1 METSRYDAIVVGS
14 GIAGLYA
21 ALLASE
27 HGRVLLV
34 TKGLLE
40 ESNTRYAQGGIA
52 VAMRDEDSPELH
64 LRDTIAAGDG
74 LCDPEAVAVLTRE
87 APHCIRNLLDR
98 GVAFDREGGELAW
111 TLEAAHSLPRV
122 LHAGGDATGAGIER
136 VLAEGLRRAA
146 VTIVEHA
153 LVTELIVR
161 DGRVD
166 GVSFLTAGGQDVS
179 VGASYVVLATGG
191 AGQLYARTT
200 NPSVATG
207 DGVALAYRAG
217 AQLADLE
224 FMQFHPTA
232 LVLQDAPSFLI
243 SEAVRGE
250 GGILRDGDG
259 HAFMAGYHPDREL
272 APRDV
277 VARAVHR
284 EMQRTGARHV
294 GLDITH
300 LDPHTVETR
309 FPSIMR
315 FCRQHGIEPLREPI
329 PVAPAAHY
337 LMGGVA
343 TDTHA
348 RTSVPGLLACGE
360 VACTGIHGA
369 NRLAS
374 NSLLEGLVFAQRA
387 VRAMLAGDARQWS
400 VPSESERLDACMPDP
415 NAVFDPAGLS
425 ALRETMWRHAS
436 VVRSTHSLDA
446 ARTWVERQR
455 ELGMGTARSAAE
467 HEAANLALLAALTLQ
482 SAAIREE
489 SRGAHF
495 RSDFPAKA
503 ADWQS
508 RVVVSRDGVARMPLT
523 AGTEVYAS

>member
-1 METSRYDAIVVGS
+1 MDSQYDVIVVGS

-34 TKGLLE
+34 TKGQLE

-52 VAMRDEDSPELH
+52 VAMREGDSPELH
-64 LRDTIAAGDG
+64 LRDTTAAGDG
-74 LCDPEAVAVLTRE
+74 LCDPEAVAVLTRD
-87 APHCIRNLLDR
+87 APHCIRDLLDR
-98 GVAFDREGGELAW
+98 GVAFDRDGGELAW

-136 VLAEGLRRAA
+136 VLAESLRSVGVR
-146 VTIVEHA
+146 IVEHA
-153 LVTELIVR
+153 LVTDLIVR
-161 DGRVD
+161 DGTVQGVLFLNED
-166 GVSFLTAGGQDVS
+166 GEALSA
-179 VGASYVVLATGG
+179 GASYVVLATGG

-207 DGVALAYRAG
+207 DGLALAYRAG
-217 AQLADLE
+217 AYLADLE

-232 LVLQDAPSFLI
+232 LVLKGAPSFLI

-250 GGILRDGDG
+250 GGILRDANGR
-259 HAFMAGYHPDREL
+259 AFMGDYHPDREL

-277 VARAVHR
+277 VARAVHG
-284 EMQRTGARHV
+284 EMQRTGSGHV

-300 LDPHTVETR
+300 LDPHTIESR

-315 FCRQHGIEPLREPI
+315 FCREHGIEPLHEPI

-348 RTSVPGLLACGE
+348 RTSLPGLLACGE
-360 VACTGIHGA
+360 VACTGVHGA

-374 NSLLEGLVFAQRA
+374 NSLLEGLVFARRA
-387 VRAMLAGDARQWS
+387 VGIILDGDTRQWS
-400 VPSESERLDACMPDP
+400 LSPETEPLGARMPE
-415 NAVFDPAGLS
+415 AETVFDPAYLS
-425 ALRETMWRHAS
+425 ALRETMWRQAS
-436 VVRSTHSLDA
+436 VVRTGHSLEMA
-446 ARTWVERQR
+446 HAWVERRR
-455 ELGMGTARSAAE
+455 EPGTARSIDE
-467 HEAANLALLAALTLQ
+467 HEAANLALLATLTLQ

-489 SRGAHF
+489 SRGGHF

-503 ADWQS
+503 TRWQS
-508 RVVVSRDGVARMPLT
+508 RIVVSRDGVVRVPLT
-523 AGTEVYAS
+523 AGAEIHAS